1 MKASVRWVD
10 GMMFEASADSGHV
23 ITMDGPPELGGRNRG
38 SRPMEVVLMGTGA
51 CSAAD
56 VINILVKARQ
66 DVEDCV
72 VELEAERADAVP
84 RVFTRIHMHYVVTGR
99 HLKPEAVE
107 RAVNLSADKYCSA
120 TRMMSHTATV
130 THDYEIRE
138 AQRSKT

>member
-1 MKASVRWVD
+1 MKATVRWVD
-10 GMMFEASADSGHV
+10 GMMFEASADSGHSIV
-23 ITMDGPPELGGRNRG
+23 MDGPPDFGGRNRG

-72 VELEAERADAVP
+72 VELDAERADAVP

-99 HLKPEAVE
+99 GLKPEAVE
-107 RAVNLSADKYCSA
+107 RAVKLSADKYCSA
-120 TRMMSHTATV
+120 TRMLNHTAAV

-138 AQRSKT
+138 T